1 MSKAQWGIY
10 KNFPKSEMDCKHSGR
25 NEMQHEFMAKLQ
37 RLRDEFD
44 RPMTITSGYRH
55 PTHPIEARK
64 THSNG
69 EHTQGM
75 CCDVRCVNSAT
86 RFTLISLALKHG
98 FTRIGVAKTF
108 LHLGLGGK
116 GLPNNVIWEYQ

>member
-1 MSKAQWGIY
+1 MKAQWHKY
-10 KNFPKSEMDCKHSGR
+10 PNFSKKEFDCTHSGK
-25 NEMQHEFMAKLQ
+25 NEMQDEFMQLLQ
-37 RLRDEFD
+37 ELREELNF
-44 RPMTITSGYRH
+44 PLVITSGYRDK
-55 PTHPIEARK
+55 THPIEARK

-75 CCDVRCVNSAT
+75 CCDVRCLDGGT
-86 RFTLISLALKHG
+86 RFKIIKKALELG

-116 GLPNNVIWEYQ
+116 NLPNYVIWDYQ